1 MLIAAFWSLSIYT
14 DVSSLI
20 SRLAAYAS
28 NAKAWGF
35 TPPFGKIAQM
45 QNLKTVL
52 YLASGILFGLFLA
65 ALVWVMA
72 RSPRGE
78 AVVLR
83 PVPTQRPIIVHI
95 TGAVP
100 RPGVYALPP
109 GARIQD
115 VISAAGGFLA
125 EAEKSQINLAAP
137 LEDGERLDI
146 PYMEGA
152 SPVLPTPGVEVI
164 TTELVNINE
173 ASAEDMVE
181 LLGIT
186 SAAAQ
191 SIVDNRPYFEIEE
204 IRDLPGIGQVN
215 FARIRHLI
223 TVGE

>member
-1 MLIAAFWSLSIYT
+1 MPIPFLAHAFYCT
-14 DVSSLI
+14 AVSDLP
-20 SRLAAYAS
+20 SRLAAYIP
-28 NAKAWGF
+28 NAKVWGF

-146 PYMEGA
+146 PFIEGA
-152 SPVLPTPGVEVI
+152 SPVLPTLGAEVV
-164 TTELVNINE
+164 TTELVDINT
-173 ASAEDMVE
+173 ASFEEINALPGVSD
-181 LLGIT
+181 T
-186 SAAAQ
+186 AAQ
-191 SIVDNRPYFEIEE
+191 IIIENRPYFDIEE
-204 IRDLPGIGQVN
+204 LEDVPGVGAGVLSRIRD
-215 FARIRHLI
+215 LI
-223 TVGE
+223 TVGP